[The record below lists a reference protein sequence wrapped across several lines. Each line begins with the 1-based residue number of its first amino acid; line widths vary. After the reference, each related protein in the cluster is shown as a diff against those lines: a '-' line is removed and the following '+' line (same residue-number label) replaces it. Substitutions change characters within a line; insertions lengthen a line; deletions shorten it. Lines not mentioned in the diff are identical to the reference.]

1 MNKIIFFDADGV
13 LIVQREKFFSQRF
26 SEDYGVPVELIMPLF
41 KNEFYKCVL
50 GEMDL
55 KEVLKSYI
63 DKWGWKSSIDELLK
77 YWWKGENKPNIPVL
91 GVVDQLRT
99 RGVKCYLTT
108 DQEKYRAN
116 YIMKDMGLE
125 KHLDGAFFSCN
136 LGVSKSKREY
146 WEKVLQ
152 ALNIKNLNEVQY
164 WDDEQ
169 ENINVAKE
177 TGIDAH
183 LYKDIDDLKVLITH

>member
-1 MNKIIFFDADGV
+1 
-13 LIVQREKFFSQRF
+13 
-26 SEDYGVPVELIMPLF
+26 MPLF

-63 DKWGWKSSIDELLK
+63 EKWGWKGSIDELLK
-77 YWWKGENKPNIPVL
+77 YWWEGENKPNIFVL
-91 GVVDQLRT
+91 EVVDQLRA

-108 DQEKYRAN
+108 DQEKYRAD
-116 YIMKDMGLE
+116 YIMNGVGLKE
-125 KHLDGAFFSCN
+125 HLDGAFFSYD

-152 ALNIKNLNEVQY
+152 TLNIKNPQEVQC

-169 ENINVAKE
+169 ENIDVAQE
-177 TGIDAH
+177 VGIEAH
-183 LYKDIDDLKVLITH
+183 LYLVYRY